1 MRADKILEILYPYI
15 PAKALG
21 DYLGWTPSQVYNRTS
36 RIGIK
41 KDPKVKQQMAKR
53 NFFNHKRLEA

>member
-1 MRADKILEILYPYI
+1 MTQDKLLEILYPYI
-15 PAKALG
+15 PAKAIG

-36 RIGIK
+36 RIGVK

-53 NFFNHKRLEA
+53 MFIK

>member
-1 MRADKILEILYPYI
+1 MRQDKILEILYPYI

-21 DYLGWTPSQVYNRTS
+21 DYLGLTTSQIYNRTS
-36 RIGIK
+36 RIGVK

-53 NFFNHKRLEA
+53 LF